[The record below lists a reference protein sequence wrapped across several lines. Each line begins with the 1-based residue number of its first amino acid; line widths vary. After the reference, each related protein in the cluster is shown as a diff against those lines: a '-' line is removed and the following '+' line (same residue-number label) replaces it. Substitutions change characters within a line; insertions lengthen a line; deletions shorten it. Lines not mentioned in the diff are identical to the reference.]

1 MTMIDLEEFD
11 DYEQTL
17 TGELPRKVKPNHK
30 RKQSKDAAKYALYE
44 KDHRGLN
51 EQEFRPSL
59 TATDSEMAWIYEHLS
74 QFYHTKLITDV
85 NRRVKGGKEANVYC
99 CVGHP
104 ESGYKWVAAK
114 LYRASQFRSLKNA
127 AQYQQ
132 GRAIL
137 DGKGGVVGARDW
149 RMLKAIA
156 GKSRKGVVAAQTSW
170 VMYEFTMLEKLY
182 NAGADVPQPYKHG
195 EYALMM
201 EYIGDANMPAP
212 LLLDVEL
219 DSTEARQIYER
230 LIWNLEVLLQQGWV
244 HGDFSAYNVLY
255 WKNKGYI
262 IDFPQVAD
270 VHTNPDAR
278 IIFQRDVERTCQYF
292 TRYDI
297 QTDAR
302 RLARD
307 LWQKYVRPKPVLE

>member
-1 MTMIDLEEFD
+1 MIDLEEFD

-17 TGELPRKVKPNHK
+17 TGQLPRKLKLNHK
-30 RKQSKDAAKYALYE
+30 PKQPKHAIRTVLYE
-44 KDHRGLN
+44 KDERGRDEL
-51 EQEFRPSL
+51 EFAPSV
-59 TATDSEMAWIYEHLS
+59 TATDAEMAWIHEHLA
-74 QFYHTKLITDV
+74 QFFHSKFIKDV

-99 CVGHP
+99 CAGHSQ
-104 ESGYKWVAAK
+104 SGHDWVAAK
-114 LYRASQFRSLKNA
+114 LYRSSQYRSLKNA

-170 VMYEFTMLEKLY
+170 VMYEFTMLQKLY
-182 NAGADVPQPYKHG
+182 QAGADVPEPYKHG
-195 EYALMM
+195 EYALLM
-201 EYIGDANMPAP
+201 EYIGDGSMPAP

-219 DSTEARQIYER
+219 EETEARQILER
-230 LIWNLEVLLQQGWV
+230 LIWNLEILLQQGWV

-255 WKNKGYI
+255 WKGKGYI

-270 VHTNPDAR
+270 VHTNPDAKA
-278 IIFQRDVERTCQYF
+278 IFGRDVERTCQYF
-292 TRYDI
+292 NRYGI
-297 QTDAR
+297 QTDSR

-307 LWQKYVRPKPVLE
+307 LWQKYVPRKQVYE